1 MRQPCKFG
9 CDTDTG
15 RLVPVNGQNV
25 VRCAVC
31 NRAQYNAPKTETG
44 EKTRS
49 VTTVHNGVKPKQR
62 TRIINRA
69 GGACEKCHAREHL
82 QVGHIVS
89 VDVGLRV
96 GLDESLLN
104 DDENLIAECEECN
117 SGQGNEPMSLRLA
130 VAILKARKSWAEA
143 NR

>member
-1 MRQPCKFG
+1 MVLDVFQMRQPCKFG

-44 EKTRS
+44 EKARS
-49 VTTVHNGVKPKQR
+49 
-62 TRIINRA
+62 
-69 GGACEKCHAREHL
+69 
-82 QVGHIVS
+82 
-89 VDVGLRV
+89 
-96 GLDESLLN
+96 
-104 DDENLIAECEECN
+104 ECEECN